1 MEKARSFS
9 LEQWK
14 GYCEMYLE
22 CLFSWVWEVEVE
34 LVCGGSWE
42 EESKEQLDY

>member
-14 GYCEMYLE
+14 GYCEMYPE

-34 LVCGGSWE
+34 LGCRGSWG
-42 EESKEQLDY
+42 EESK

>member
-14 GYCEMYLE
+14 GYCGISRVSFQLG
-22 CLFSWVWEVEVE
+22 LGGGGGVGVWEKLGRE
-34 LVCGGSWE
+34 
-42 EESKEQLDY
+42 K

>member
-14 GYCEMYLE
+14 GYCEMYPE

-34 LVCGGSWE
+34 LGCRGSWE
-42 EESKEQLDY
+42 EESK